1 MESPNETTQNAAEL
15 TETAVEPNGT
25 ENLQGAAETGTV
37 PQNPDA
43 AEQSAASA
51 ENAEQAGSFFGD
63 LMDLLESVLV
73 SVFVV
78 MLMLTYLICTA
89 DVDGTSMLPTLT
101 DKDRLLVTRIDKE
114 YERGDILI
122 LDVENANLLDDEGH
136 VVTRDAGFQKRIV
149 KRLIATAGQE
159 VNIDFAEGIVYVDG
173 QALDEPYTSSLTTR
187 DEYAFTYPITVP
199 EGYVFVLGDNRHV
212 SNDSRSD
219 EVGLIPESGIVGK
232 VLLRISPLRSFGTVK

>member
-15 TETAVEPNGT
+15 TETAAEPNGT

-89 DVDGTSMLPTLT
+89 DVDG
-101 DKDRLLVTRIDKE
+101 I
-114 YERGDILI
+114 
-122 LDVENANLLDDEGH
+122 
-136 VVTRDAGFQKRIV
+136 
-149 KRLIATAGQE
+149 
-159 VNIDFAEGIVYVDG
+159 
-173 QALDEPYTSSLTTR
+173 
-187 DEYAFTYPITVP
+187 
-199 EGYVFVLGDNRHV
+199 
-212 SNDSRSD
+212 
-219 EVGLIPESGIVGK
+219 
-232 VLLRISPLRSFGTVK
+232 